1 MSGNTTGKVFKVTT
15 FGSSHGMALG
25 AVIDGCP
32 AGIELSEDDIQGE
45 LDKRRPGTS
54 PVTTSRGETDQAQI
68 LSGVFQ
74 GKTDGTPIAVVVK
87 NLEFNSSAYEALKNT
102 PRPGHGDF
110 TWKNKYLNYDYRGGG
125 RGSGRVTI
133 GHVIGGAVAK
143 KILDQLGIKVVS
155 HVTQIGN
162 IKANTVNI
170 NQIESKIKEN
180 PVRCADPKAAKEME
194 ELIIKVKSKGDSI
207 GGVVE
212 TVALNAPVGL
222 GEPVFDKLDADLA
235 KAMMGIGSV
244 KGVEIG
250 AGFEVAELT
259 GYGTN
264 DEYYVT
270 ADGKIKTTTNQAG
283 GILGGISNGMPIVVR
298 IAVKPTPSISQAQKT
313 VDLEEMKDAEI
324 EIEGRHDPCI
334 CPRITAVAEA
344 SMAMVLADHLL
355 RGGFIPPST
364 VEKSG

>member
-1 MSGNTTGKVFKVTT
+1 
-15 FGSSHGMALG
+15 
-25 AVIDGCP
+25 
-32 AGIELSEDDIQGE
+32 
-45 LDKRRPGTS
+45 
-54 PVTTSRGETDQAQI
+54 
-68 LSGVFQ
+68 
-74 GKTDGTPIAVVVK
+74 
-87 NLEFNSSAYEALKNT
+87 
-102 PRPGHGDF
+102 
-110 TWKNKYLNYDYRGGG
+110 
-125 RGSGRVTI
+125 
-133 GHVIGGAVAK
+133 VAK

-344 SMAMVLADHLL
+344 SMAMVLVDHLL

-364 VEKSG
+364 VENRGRQER